1 MGTVAV
7 VLAGILIPSRC
18 EVLFKFIVK
27 CQVYC
32 ELFGSGSGSVEV
44 KSYFHIFFSII
55 GRKFFHSSAAANQS
69 NNAYPKHTQN
79 LAAKKLPCKT
89 ELLADFNTLPRHGHQ
104 VQLCELGPDQA

>member
-32 ELFGSGSGSVEV
+32 ELCGSGSVEV
-44 KSYFHIFFSII
+44 KSYFTFFFPII

-69 NNAYPKHTQN
+69 NNAFP
-79 LAAKKLPCKT
+79 
-89 ELLADFNTLPRHGHQ
+89 
-104 VQLCELGPDQA
+104 